1 MMNRSIVMMDVDVC
15 GMAVGREG
23 DRARLIRA
31 VDLAAPASQPC
42 EHRGRRMAVVVVRA
56 DADHGF
62 ARAELG
68 EPRVGRRAGRAV
80 MPNLEQLHLA
90 DPPRETR
97 LDPPPGAGLAPT

>member
-23 DRARLIRA
+23 DRPRLIRA

-42 EHRGRRMAVVVVRA
+42 QHRGRRMAVMVVRP

-68 EPRVGRRAGRAV
+68 EPRVRSEERRVGKEGRARV
-80 MPNLEQLHLA
+80 PASEGMEDLS
-90 DPPRETR
+90 RTS
-97 LDPPPGAGLAPT
+97 G